1 MPTDVP
7 WRLATARPAALLLAA
22 ALVVTGCGGAA
33 SATPPAKPPGSPDPT
48 ACAAAPTPPPDQE
61 GWTTAP
67 TEPTVF
73 PAIVNSGGSLTCGE
87 NRLLFTFLDDAD
99 RTVASP
105 DRAVTVAIYDL
116 GRDGGTPTQTTDGA
130 FVWGIEGERGFYT
143 ANVTF
148 AEAGDWGAEFTTQ
161 LNDAAPETI
170 RMRFQVAVTSPVV
183 RVGHAAPASD
193 TPTAASVDGDL
204 ARISTDAAP
213 DPAFYEVSVR
223 DALAANDPFVLVFAT
238 PKFCASAQC
247 GPTLERV
254 KAVAAGV
261 PDVTFINVE
270 PYVLEFVDGSLRPKL
285 DTSVDPPVLIP
296 AQPTVDW
303 GLLSEP
309 WVFVV
314 SGDGIVTASFEGV
327 IADSELV
334 AAIEDVR

>member
-1 MPTDVP
+1 MPTDDP
-7 WRLATARPAALLLAA
+7 WRAATATRAALILAA
-22 ALVVTGCGGAA
+22 ALVVTGCGGGA
-33 SATPPAKPPGSPDPT
+33 SATPAATRSGSADPA
-48 ACAAAPTPPPDQE
+48 ACASAPAPPADQE
-61 GWTTAP
+61 GWTTAA

-99 RTVASP
+99 RTVARP
-105 DRAVTVAIYDL
+105 DRAVAVAIYDL
-116 GRDGGTPTQTTDGA
+116 GRDGTTPTQTTDGA
-130 FVWGIEGERGFYT
+130 FVWGIEGERGFYVAT
-143 ANVTF
+143 VTF
-148 AEAGDWGAEFTTQ
+148 PEAGEWGAEFTTQ

-170 RMRFQVAVTSPVV
+170 RMRFQVATSSPVV
-183 RVGHAAPASD
+183 RVGDAAPASD

-204 ARISTDAAP
+204 ARISTDTAP
-213 DPAFYEVSVR
+213 DPAFYDVSVR
-223 DALAANDPFVLVFAT
+223 DALAAHDPFVLVFAT

-254 KAVAAGV
+254 KAVAAGF

-270 PYVLEFVDGSLRPKL
+270 PYVLDFVDGSLTPKL
-285 DTSVDPPVLIP
+285 DTSVDPPSLIP

-314 SGDGIVTASFEGV
+314 DGDGIVTGSFEGV
-327 IADSELV
+327 IADSELA
-334 AAIEDVR
+334 AAIEAVR

>member
-1 MPTDVP
+1 MPTVP

-33 SATPPAKPPGSPDPT
+33 SATTSATPSGSVDPT
-48 ACAAAPTPPPDQE
+48 ACAAAPAPPANQE
-61 GWTTAP
+61 GWTTAA

-116 GRDGGTPTQTTDGA
+116 GRDGATPTQTTEGT
-130 FVWGIEGERGFYT
+130 FVWGIEGERGFYV

-148 AEAGDWGAEFTTQ
+148 PEAGDWGAEFTTQ

-170 RMRFQVAVTSPVV
+170 RMRFQVATSSPVI
-183 RVGHAAPASD
+183 RVGDAAPASD

-204 ARISTDAAP
+204 ARISTDATP
-213 DPAFYEVSVR
+213 DPAFYRVSVR
-223 DALAANDPFVLVFAT
+223 DALAAHDPFVLVFAT
-238 PKFCASAQC
+238 PKFCTSAQC
-247 GPTLERV
+247 GPTLDRV
-254 KAVAAGV
+254 KAVAADF
-261 PDVTFINVE
+261 PEVTFINVE
-270 PYVLEFVDGSLRPKL
+270 PYVMDFVDGSLKPKL
-285 DTSVDPPVLIP
+285 DTSVDPPVLVP
-296 AQPTVDW
+296 AQPTIDW

-314 SGDGIVTASFEGV
+314 DSQGIVRGSFEGAV
-327 IADSELV
+327 GEAELR
-334 AAIEDVR
+334 AALEAVS